1 MKLLFFDD
9 FKLGVVKGDGVV
21 DISSVVGEIPHTGPH
36 NLISG
41 LIERFAD
48 YRNPIAKAVAVGAAI
63 PLKKLRIRPPLPQPG
78 NIDCMAV
85 KYIEDGT
92 RKEPAPIH
100 AFHKSP
106 NCVIGGGD

>member
-21 DISSVVGEIPHTGPH
+21 DISTVVGEIPHTGPH

-48 YRNPIAKAVAVGAAI
+48 YRNPIEKTVAVGAAI
-63 PLKKLRIRPPLPQPG
+63 PLKNVGIRPPLPKPV

-85 KYIEDGT
+85 NYMEDGP
-92 RKEPAPIH
+92 RKEPAPSKP
-100 AFHKSP
+100 FYKL
-106 NCVIGGGD
+106 